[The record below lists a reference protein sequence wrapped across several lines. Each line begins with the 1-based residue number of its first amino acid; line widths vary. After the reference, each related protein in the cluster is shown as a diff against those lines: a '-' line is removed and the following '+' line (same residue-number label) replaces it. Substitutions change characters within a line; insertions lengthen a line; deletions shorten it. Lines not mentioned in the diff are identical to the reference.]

1 MQVLICTA
9 IADPLASSVAAGS
22 IIRAGSAGGTV
33 IKNAVDNFTS
43 QGVGIYNCPASNL
56 LWVDSAS
63 LSPFYIDT
71 EQALFYSGVIAS
83 AWGLAYLFKVAK
95 KTIGI

>member
-33 IKNAVDNFTS
+33 IKNAVDNFTT
-43 QGVGIYNCPASNL
+43 QGVGIYNCPAQSL

-63 LSPFYIDT
+63 LSPFYIDSD
-71 EQALFYSGVIAS
+71 QALFYSGLIAS
-83 AWGLAYLFKVAK
+83 SWGVAYLFKIARK
-95 KTIGI
+95 AISI